1 MADGNEVRPW
11 AELIPDALGLIFCN
25 LPLKEILTVVPRVCK
40 SWGMAV
46 LGPYCWQEIDIH
58 KWSKRCDPELLDQM
72 LRMLIERSCGSFRR
86 LSVYGLQT
94 ESMFTFIADHAGSLE
109 RLELPNSEI
118 SDSIAQLVAPRLSSL
133 TYLDLSYCTRIGPR
147 AIEAFGKHC
156 RSLVVLR
163 RRMYPLEEFAR
174 DDNCQEEEEA
184 FAIAKMMTKLR
195 HLEIPYQLATT
206 RGVLEI
212 LSKCRDLEYLD
223 LRGCWNVKLDEKYFM
238 ERHSGVKVLMPELVE
253 GYHSLSS
260 KFLWRPMSDD
270 DEELSGG
277 FFTATFTPEICL
289 SP

>member
-1 MADGNEVRPW
+1 MADGSEVRAW

-46 LGPYCWQEIDIH
+46 SGPYCWQEIDIH
-58 KWSKRCDPELLDQM
+58 IWSKSREPEQLDQM
-72 LRMLIERSCGSFRR
+72 LHMLIERSCGSFRR
-86 LSVYGLQT
+86 LSVFGLRT

-109 RLELPNSEI
+109 RLELPRSEI

-133 TYLDLSYCTRIGPR
+133 TYLDLSYCKRIGPR

-163 RRMYPLEEFAR
+163 RRMYPLEDFVREE
-174 DDNCQEEEEA
+174 NCQEEEA

-195 HLEIPYQLATT
+195 HLEIPFHLATT

-223 LRGCWNVKLDEKYFM
+223 LRGCWNVKLDEQYFIG
-238 ERHSGVKVLMPELVE
+238 RHSGVKVLIPELVK
-253 GYHSLSS
+253 GYRSHSSE
-260 KFLWRPMSDD
+260 FLWRPMSDD
-270 DEELSGG
+270 DVELYWDEFKLTYGD
-277 FFTATFTPEICL
+277 FFA
-289 SP
+289 